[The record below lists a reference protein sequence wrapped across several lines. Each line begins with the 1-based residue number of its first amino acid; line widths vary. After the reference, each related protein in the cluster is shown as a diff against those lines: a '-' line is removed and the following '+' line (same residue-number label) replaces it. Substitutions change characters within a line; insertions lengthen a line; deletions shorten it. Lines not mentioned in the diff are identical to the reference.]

1 MQVDL
6 GAYLASHGIRQL
18 GGQDLTQ
25 LVQNCTSSSVKLK
38 VAHSDAR
45 KRPSAR
51 QAGGDSDLSY
61 LRADSAGQPP
71 VRAFREGP
79 YLRGLFPVV
88 R

>member
-1 MQVDL
+1 MVP
-6 GAYLASHGIRQL
+6 HL
-18 GGQDLTQ
+18 GGHDLPAQ
-25 LVQNCTSSSVKLK
+25 LVHDCTSSSVKLK

-51 QAGGDSDLSY
+51 KAGGDSDLSY

-88 R
+88 RWDVRDE